1 MNAQSIPSSSQKKQ
15 NEFIFTQQQSTPI
28 DLVGNT
34 MEVIPSS
41 INSQT
46 SIVNE
51 SMQPQFLKIAILSDN
66 GVVVREIPTNT
77 TVLQLRYYL
86 LQEKIIFSDT
96 LLNGWRLQFN
106 QSILSDDSLIS
117 SLSLPQGAYLTKVD
131 YHDIYNIPPPIQ
143 VLDSVNAA
151 TFLPQK
157 NTMNKTEQYVR
168 LINYSKSPIQEK
180 QPQGCKPSSIPSKP
194 KETLPRNEIQ
204 LERDDYFPIL
214 HRPGYYMIPSHYDM
228 VSMSKEEVSHVDHF
242 TVGKEGAGEII
253 WEGET
258 NVCYL
263 NLDDRIVI
271 DRDLNGFPFVEVYPP
286 SLYLKPMP
294 SIGEELNKPVM
305 IRLFNVFPRG
315 LRTVEGIHRFEEM
328 LKRQVSNMNG
338 QWINYD
344 SINGILHFKLS
355 HFSPVF
361 LPHEFD
367 GNIVNLIEFD

>member
-1 MNAQSIPSSSQKKQ
+1 
-15 NEFIFTQQQSTPI
+15 
-28 DLVGNT
+28 
-34 MEVIPSS
+34 MELIPSS

-46 SIVNE
+46 SIVND
-51 SMQPQFLKIAILSDN
+51 SMKPQFLKIAILSDN

-77 TVLQLRYYL
+77 TILQLRYYL
-86 LQEKIIFSDT
+86 LQENIIFSDT

-131 YHDIYNIPPPIQ
+131 YHDIYNISPPIQ
-143 VLDSVNAA
+143 ILDSTNAA
-151 TFLPQK
+151 TVLPTK

-180 QPQGCKPSSIPSKP
+180 QPKGYQPSSIPTKP
-194 KETLPRNEIQ
+194 KEIQ
-204 LERDDYFPIL
+204 PMNDIHLERDDYFPIL
-214 HRPGYYMIPSHYDM
+214 HRSGYYMIPSHYDM
-228 VSMSKEEVSHVDHF
+228 VSLSKDEVSHIDHF

-286 SLYLKPMP
+286 SIYLKPMP
-294 SIGEELNKPVM
+294 AIGEELNKPVL

-315 LRTVEGIHRFEEM
+315 LRTIEGIHRFEEM
-328 LKRQVSNMNG
+328 LKKQVSNMNG

-344 SINGILHFKLS
+344 SINGILQFKLS

-361 LPHEFD
+361 CHTNSTEILS
-367 GNIVNLIEFD
+367 IK